1 VLATGDLGA
10 VDITLTII
18 VKRLGGNTADF
29 MFSLNNQGETPWD
42 PPRLVADVFTADFMS
57 SLNNQGETLWDP
69 LSSWSTSSLPT
80 SCFL

>member
-42 PPRLVADVFTADFMS
+42 PPRLVADVFCIVDNTSEYAKLTPYSRSIPCADAYA
-57 SLNNQGETLWDP
+57 
-69 LSSWSTSSLPT
+69 
-80 SCFL
+80 

>member
-42 PPRLVADVFTADFMS
+42 PPLLVADVFTANF
-57 SLNNQGETLWDP
+57 
-69 LSSWSTSSLPT
+69 
-80 SCFL
+80 